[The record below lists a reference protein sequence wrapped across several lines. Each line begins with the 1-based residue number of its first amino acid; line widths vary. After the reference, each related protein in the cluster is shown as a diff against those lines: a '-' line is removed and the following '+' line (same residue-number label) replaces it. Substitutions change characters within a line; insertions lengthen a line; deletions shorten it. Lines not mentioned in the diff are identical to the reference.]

1 MRIILG
7 IPSPVVGRSS
17 PEGIPSGVGCQVK
30 MFLLDEDVFALEDL
44 VHDLNQ
50 FARLQ
55 IL

>member
-1 MRIILG
+1 MQIVFG
-7 IPSPVVGRSS
+7 IPSPVVGRSN
-17 PEGIPSGVGCQVK
+17 PEGIPGAVGCQVK
-30 MFLLDEDVFALEDL
+30 MFLLDKDVFALENL